1 MKIGVILDRVNPV
14 IGEAIEI
21 LRTRG
26 ADVELIQPRLM
37 NFELSDLRVYHDLY
51 VIKSIAMPMAAS
63 VAATLLTPSAHRH
76 STAFRSCK

>member
-37 NFELSDLRVYHDLY
+37 NFALSELLFCH
-51 VIKSIAMPMAAS
+51 AFAS
-63 VAATLLTPSAHRH
+63 SN
-76 STAFRSCK
+76 RSRCQWPLA